1 MCLSL
6 NFKDTNKR
14 NGQRGRNWLND
25 CPLAFVLLGRG
36 NTGPPQTELQCSL
49 KEAKKQYKGFINSR
63 DSPESQD

>member
-6 NFKDTNKR
+6 KFKDTNKR

-36 NTGPPQTELQCSL
+36 NMGPPKLNFS
-49 KEAKKQYKGFINSR
+49 AV
-63 DSPESQD
+63 